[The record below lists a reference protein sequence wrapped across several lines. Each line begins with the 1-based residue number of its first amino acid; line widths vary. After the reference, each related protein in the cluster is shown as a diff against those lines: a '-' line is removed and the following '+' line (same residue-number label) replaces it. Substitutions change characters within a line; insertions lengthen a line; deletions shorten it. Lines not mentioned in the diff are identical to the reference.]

1 MPMDINQIEEEK
13 QANFNRSKLQSKQ
26 ESRENDNENAIK
38 KEHRISG
45 ATVFFMLLVAGS
57 MDGLQILLEWA
68 VIGLFINWFIDICVW
83 GLFFLWF
90 KSKGVNL
97 MNLKKGLIFN
107 GLAFLEII
115 PVVGELPLWI
125 LDIFMMIAIVK
136 TEDKMVKNH

>member
-1 MPMDINQIEEEK
+1 MDINQIEEEK

>member
-1 MPMDINQIEEEK
+1 MNINQIEEEK

-45 ATVFFMLLVAGS
+45 ATGFFMLLVAGS